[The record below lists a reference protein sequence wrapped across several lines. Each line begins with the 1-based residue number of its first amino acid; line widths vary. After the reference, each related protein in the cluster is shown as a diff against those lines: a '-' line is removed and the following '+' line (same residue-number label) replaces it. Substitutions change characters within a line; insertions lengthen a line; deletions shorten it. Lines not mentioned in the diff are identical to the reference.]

1 MGQNKTVKGL
11 VQRNG
16 IWHIEKQI
24 SGQRIRKSTGT
35 ADKREAE
42 KFLVF
47 LLEQHR
53 KTMIY
58 GDRLQYTFEQAATRY
73 IKEETKK
80 SLPRDIQDLRQV
92 MPFIGGL
99 MLEQVHDGTLQR
111 FVDKRRVDGVKSG
124 TVNRALSVVGIVLK
138 RANKRYRDVNGR
150 PWLAHVPEI
159 TKQNWGDKRRAHIL
173 TDKEEYYLLA
183 ALSDDFSRI
192 VGFLLNTGLRAGE
205 LCALRWDWLEARE
218 HLSCF
223 VFAGE
228 KTKNQLDRLIAL
240 NSNALQI
247 LSQQRGLHE
256 HYVFPGR
263 SGQRKELKST
273 GWRRGRERAADAF
286 ERGEGKPA
294 SDSFRNLR
302 LHDLRHTFA
311 TRLRRLGVSHETR
324 KDLMDHAQGD
334 VTTLYSQVEVFELW
348 RSVELLCSKDL
359 GADILQFPAKSP
371 QGHHL
376 KQGGLS

>member
-1 MGQNKTVKGL
+1 
-11 VQRNG
+11 
-16 IWHIEKQI
+16 
-24 SGQRIRKSTGT
+24 
-35 ADKREAE
+35 
-42 KFLVF
+42 
-47 LLEQHR
+47 
-53 KTMIY
+53 MIY
-58 GDRLQYTFEQAATRY
+58 GERLQYTFEQAATRY

-92 MPFIGGL
+92 MPCIGGL
-99 MLEQVHDGTLQR
+99 MLEQVHDGTLQS
-111 FVDKRRVDGVKSG
+111 FVDKRREDGVKSG

-159 TKQNWGDKRRAHIL
+159 TKQNWGDKRKAHIL
-173 TDKEEYYLLA
+173 TDLEEYYLMA
-183 ALSDDFSRI
+183 ALSDDFRRI

-263 SGQRKELKST
+263 HGQRKELMST

-294 SDSFRNLR
+294 SESFRNLR

-348 RSVELLCSKDL
+348 RSVELLCSRDQ

-371 QGHHL
+371 QGHDL

>member
-58 GDRLQYTFEQAATRY
+58 GERLQYTFEQAATRY

-99 MLEQVHDGTLQR
+99 MLEQVHDGTLER

-150 PWLAHVPEI
+150 P
-159 TKQNWGDKRRAHIL
+159 
-173 TDKEEYYLLA
+173 
-183 ALSDDFSRI
+183 
-192 VGFLLNTGLRAGE
+192 
-205 LCALRWDWLEARE
+205 
-218 HLSCF
+218 
-223 VFAGE
+223 
-228 KTKNQLDRLIAL
+228 
-240 NSNALQI
+240 
-247 LSQQRGLHE
+247 
-256 HYVFPGR
+256 
-263 SGQRKELKST
+263 
-273 GWRRGRERAADAF
+273 
-286 ERGEGKPA
+286 
-294 SDSFRNLR
+294 
-302 LHDLRHTFA
+302 
-311 TRLRRLGVSHETR
+311 
-324 KDLMDHAQGD
+324 
-334 VTTLYSQVEVFELW
+334 
-348 RSVELLCSKDL
+348 
-359 GADILQFPAKSP
+359 
-371 QGHHL
+371 
-376 KQGGLS
+376 